1 MPRDILADAPGRGAP
16 RRRPHCDVM
25 QTSDVLSVLAEVS
38 VAFAGFAGIV
48 TAFRRRTPDHWN
60 ALDRFR
66 FRFMVEFSLVTLLL
80 SLLPFFVLAFD
91 VADARVWSLCSVPLS
106 LGALVYLLRSAVR
119 VRRLLAAGLAVSRGL
134 AAVSFTV
141 GIGIA
146 VTSALNA
153 LQWFAHPAAVYLA
166 GVGGCLFVCSA
177 MFARLLLAGTPSETL
192 DDETRRR

>member
-1 MPRDILADAPGRGAP
+1 
-16 RRRPHCDVM
+16 M
-25 QTSDVLSVLAEVS
+25 QTGDVLSVLAQVS

-66 FRFMVEFSLVTLLL
+66 FRFMVEFSLVTLFL

-91 VADARVWSLCSVPLS
+91 VAEPRVWSLCSVPLS
-106 LGALVYLLRSAVR
+106 LGALIYLLRSALS
-119 VRRLLAAGLAVSRGL
+119 VRRLLAAGLEVGRGI
-134 AAVSFTV
+134 AAVSFAV

-146 VTSALNA
+146 ATSLFNA
-153 LQWFAHPAAVYLA
+153 LQWFARPAAVYLA

-177 MFARLLLAGTPSETL
+177 MFARLLLAGTPHGV
-192 DDETRRR
+192 DDR

>member
-1 MPRDILADAPGRGAP
+1 ME
-16 RRRPHCDVM
+16 
-25 QTSDVLSVLAEVS
+25 TSDVLSVLAEVS

-66 FRFMVEFSLVTLLL
+66 FRFMVEFSLVTLFL

-91 VADARVWSLCSVPLS
+91 VAEARVWAWCSVPLAV
-106 LGALVYLLRSAVR
+106 GALVYLLRSAVS
-119 VRRLLAAGLAVSRGL
+119 VRRLLAAGLDVSRTL
-134 AAVSFTV
+134 TVTSFAV
-141 GIGIA
+141 GIAIA
-146 VTSALNA
+146 TTSLLNA

-177 MFARLLLAGTPSETL
+177 MFARLLLAGAPREP
-192 DDETRRR
+192 DGEGGR